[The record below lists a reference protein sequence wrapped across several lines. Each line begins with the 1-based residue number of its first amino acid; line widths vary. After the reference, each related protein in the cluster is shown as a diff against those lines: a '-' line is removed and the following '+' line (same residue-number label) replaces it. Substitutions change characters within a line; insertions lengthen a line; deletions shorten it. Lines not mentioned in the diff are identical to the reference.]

1 MHFESVML
9 GIRMTSSS
17 YNVWASSYHHGCL
30 YVDTTFS
37 VKQKGQVA
45 KSLGSID
52 YVIQCGPTLHQ
63 GGGDLADPW

>member
-1 MHFESVML
+1 MYFESVML

-17 YNVWASSYHHGCL
+17 YIWASSYHHGCL
-30 YVDTTFS
+30 YVDTTFP

-52 YVIQCGPTLHQ
+52 YVTQGGPTWHQ
-63 GGGDLADPW
+63 GGGDLANPW